1 MNELGR
7 RNTMQQWIDS
17 EKKSAE
23 NKHSLVDW
31 ATKMLCAQ
39 CGDLKNVRDRQKDGN
54 VLLECNHIR
63 AI

>member
-1 MNELGR
+1 MNER
-7 RNTMQQWIDS
+7 RNMQQWIDS

-23 NKHSLVDW
+23 NKHSLVAR

-39 CGDLKNVRDRQKDGN
+39 CGDLKNVRDRQKDGK
-54 VLLECNHIR
+54 VLLECNHMR